1 MSIPSSGRRR
11 HRTRKTSTQYRVTAV
26 LAAVILCAAGMVA
39 MIVSVAGGRSDD
51 ATRSGMRIVGEGLDL
66 ASLDALVGADRPV
79 YRHSVVAGG
88 VYTPDEL
95 RDVLVQDAIAATHYQ
110 GLNQNAI
117 RTETLKQDR
126 FAYVSYRKNDQI
138 FWTRNKVKL
147 SEGETVLTDGNKEIR
162 ARCGNCISETPQL
175 PVAEV
180 EPASVEFDQLVDD
193 SGDPFLSAAIRS
205 ALESPSFS
213 SGGGSRRP
221 SVVGGGSAAGA
232 SSADAGSSALLP
244 SGSIGGGGGVGPTSL
259 ASRPTTLASRG
270 PSVGDGAAGSPAGP
284 EGQPGGSLS
293 SPGSSSTG
301 DPDSSTA
308 YPPSVT
314 SSTDGAADPSG
325 QMSSALHFRRLHF
338 HRFRLG
344 LPGQGRRFHLVSTH
358 HPDSIPMPELIRL
371 QRIYLLQPLVH
382 RMDQGTIPS
391 PYPCRSRA
399 CCFSWAGVP
408 PPRSCESFAAVAEC
422 SSLPRLP
429 YRGSDTTAFLR
440 LEGGTF
446 DSISELSSP
455 GLEDRAPGAPLAS
468 TGLL

>member
-325 QMSSALHFRRLHF
+325 QMSSAPFPQAPF
-338 HRFRLG
+338 PQISSG
-344 LPGQGRRFHLVSTH
+344 APGTRA
-358 HPDSIPMPELIRL
+358 SIPPGI
-371 QRIYLLQPLVH
+371 
-382 RMDQGTIPS
+382 D
-391 PYPCRSRA
+391 
-399 CCFSWAGVP
+399 P
-408 PPRSCESFAAVAEC
+408 PPGFDPDAEAHPSAANLSPSTVGPQDGSGDDPVAVSLPEPGMLLLLGGGAAAVA
-422 SSLPRLP
+422 
-429 YRGSDTTAFLR
+429 LR
-440 LEGGTF
+440 KLR
-446 DSISELSSP
+446 S
-455 GLEDRAPGAPLAS
+455 RR
-468 TGLL
+468 

>member
-1 MSIPSSGRRR
+1 
-11 HRTRKTSTQYRVTAV
+11 
-26 LAAVILCAAGMVA
+26 

-110 GLNQNAI
+110 GLNQSAI
-117 RTETLKQDR
+117 RTETMKRDR

-213 SGGGSRRP
+213 SGGGSGRP
-221 SVVGGGSAAGA
+221 GAVGGGPAAGA

-270 PSVGDGAAGSPAGP
+270 PSVGDGAAGSPASP

-301 DPDSSTA
+301 DPDSATA

-325 QMSSALHFRRLHF
+325 PMSNAP
-338 HRFRLG
+338 
-344 LPGQGRRFHLVSTH
+344 LPQTPFPHAPFPQISSGAPGTGA
-358 HPDSIPMPELIRL
+358 SIPPGIDPPPGFDPDAGAHPSATKLASSTVGPQDGSGDDPVAVSLPEPGM
-371 QRIYLLQPLVH
+371 LLLLGGGAAAAVL
-382 RMDQGTIPS
+382 RKL
-391 PYPCRSRA
+391 RSR
-399 CCFSWAGVP
+399 
-408 PPRSCESFAAVAEC
+408 R
-422 SSLPRLP
+422 
-429 YRGSDTTAFLR
+429 
-440 LEGGTF
+440 
-446 DSISELSSP
+446 
-455 GLEDRAPGAPLAS
+455 
-468 TGLL
+468 

>member
-1 MSIPSSGRRR
+1 
-11 HRTRKTSTQYRVTAV
+11 
-26 LAAVILCAAGMVA
+26 

-325 QMSSALHFRRLHF
+325 PMSSAPLPQAPFPQAPFPQISSGAPGTRCVDSTWHRPTARIRSRCRSSSVCSEASFFNRWSTGWIRGRSRR
-338 HRFRLG
+338 
-344 LPGQGRRFHLVSTH
+344 
-358 HPDSIPMPELIRL
+358 SIPAGAGHAASPGRGCRRRGPAKASQPSLSAVRSPACRTGVRTPRPSFGSKAVRSTASQSFL
-371 QRIYLLQPLVH
+371 HLAWRI
-382 RMDQGTIPS
+382 G
-391 PYPCRSRA
+391 
-399 CCFSWAGVP
+399 
-408 PPRSCESFAAVAEC
+408 PREHLS
-422 SSLPRLP
+422 
-429 YRGSDTTAFLR
+429 LR
-440 LEGGTF
+440 LDF
-446 DSISELSSP
+446 CDS
-455 GLEDRAPGAPLAS
+455 
-468 TGLL
+468 